1 MLNKNR
7 IIERLDKQE
16 MELTRIYWDIHS
28 ERGWSEIAERLDTIV
43 DKVYKLKKKIEEE
56 RR

>member
-1 MLNKNR
+1 MNKYR

-16 MELTRIYWDIHS
+16 AELTRIYWDIKN
-28 ERGWSEIAERLDTIV
+28 ERGWSEIAARLDTIV
-43 DKVYKLKKKIEEE
+43 DKLYKLKMKIEEE